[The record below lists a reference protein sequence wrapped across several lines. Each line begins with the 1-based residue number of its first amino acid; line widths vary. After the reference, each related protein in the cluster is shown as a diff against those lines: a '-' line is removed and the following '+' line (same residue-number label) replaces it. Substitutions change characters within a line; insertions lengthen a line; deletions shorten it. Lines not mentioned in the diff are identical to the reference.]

1 MINTQLN
8 TEPRFEI
15 KFLKSKHRIRQLP
28 GCDHGAMIE
37 RVVVILGDGSIVPS
51 DKKRMVAAM
60 TNSIK
65 DLKGKL
71 YYCSLPKEWQ

>member
-28 GCDHGAMIE
+28 GCYHGAMIE

-51 DKKRMVAAM
+51 DKKIMVAAM